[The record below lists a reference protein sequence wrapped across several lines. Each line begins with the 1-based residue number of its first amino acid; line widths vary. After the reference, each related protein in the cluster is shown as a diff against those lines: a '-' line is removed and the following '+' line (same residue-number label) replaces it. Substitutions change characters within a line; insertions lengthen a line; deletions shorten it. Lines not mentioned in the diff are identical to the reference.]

1 LPHLHVIGYADLR
14 VLVFCKLGGTVKKGA
29 RNYLIKETI
38 TQVILQAVLNLL
50 WHNIPTGKGNGNLGK
65 YILQDV
71 LVLIT
76 ECATVDIV
84 LQKLYYTKHCK

>member
-1 LPHLHVIGYADLR
+1 VIGYADSW
-14 VLVFCKLGGTVKKGA
+14 VLVYCKLGGTVKQGA
-29 RNYLIKETI
+29 RNYLIKGTI
-38 TQVILQAVLNLL
+38 TQVFLYVVLNLL

-65 YILQDV
+65 YILRDV

-84 LQKLYYTKHCK
+84 LRKMYCTKHCK